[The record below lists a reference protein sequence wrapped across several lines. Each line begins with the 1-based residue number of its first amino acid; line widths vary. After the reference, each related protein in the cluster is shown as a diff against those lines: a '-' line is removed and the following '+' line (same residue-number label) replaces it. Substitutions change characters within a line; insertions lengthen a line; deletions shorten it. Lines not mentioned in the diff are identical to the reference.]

1 MQEGLQKKYCFFSS
15 RGLRLFDIPSDGD
28 CLYAGIA
35 HQLRSMPGGGEMSVQ
50 NLRDAAADVMNG
62 SADDYLPFLTDPK
75 TGDMMSQDGF
85 AKYGI
90 WLLLNL
96 VSFT

>member
-1 MQEGLQKKYCFFSS
+1 
-15 RGLRLFDIPSDGD
+15 
-28 CLYAGIA
+28 
-35 HQLRSMPGGGEMSVQ
+35 MSVQ